1 MILET
6 ERLCLRKFVPEDI
19 EWHVKMYSDPNVMRF
34 LGRGITLTRD
44 QTAKSLDWKI
54 SFYEKNGFGEG
65 VVLLKDTGEP
75 IGHCGFGYLPDRSDI
90 EIAYAFIESSW
101 GKGYATEISKAV
113 LDYGFDKLDMK
124 RIVAMVY
131 PQNSP
136 SIHVI
141 EKMGMVYE
149 KEVEFWGIKLLLYSK
164 EK

>member
-6 ERLCLRKFVPEDI
+6 ERLYLRKFTAEDLD
-19 EWHVKMYSDPNVMRF
+19 WHVKMYADPNVMRF
-34 LGRGITLTRD
+34 LGRGVTLTQD
-44 QTAKSLDWKI
+44 QTKKSLDWKI
-54 SFYEKNGFGEG
+54 TFYEKNGFGEG
-65 VVLLKDTGEP
+65 VVLLKETGEP

-90 EIAYAFIESSW
+90 EIAYALTESNW

-113 LDYGFDKLDMK
+113 LEHGFSVLNMK

-141 EKMGMVYE
+141 EKMGMNYE
-149 KEVEFWGIKLLLYSK
+149 KEVEFWGIRLLLYSK